1 MWSRTWDRWQSTRLV
16 GQHVA
21 QTARETERERAGER
35 ARERCVRV
43 HVCSRACV
51 HVCAFVFTC
60 VSQLDLLL
68 VLEHTCFR
76 LITCCANPWDAAHQC
91 DGAIFDAQLA
101 RHDLGTEAE
110 ADTDTA
116 TELKSK
122 ARADTHTHTHT
133 HTQTCL
139 ILGRCVV
146 ACTGIAGPRR
156 GVWSRLC
163 LPVLLRHLRRSTT
176 AREHDL

>member
-1 MWSRTWDRWQSTRLV
+1 M
-16 GQHVA
+16 
-21 QTARETERERAGER
+21 
-35 ARERCVRV
+35 RV

-133 HTQTCL
+133 HTHRDLLDTRPVC
-139 ILGRCVV
+139 GRVHGHCRASPRCVV
-146 ACTGIAGPRR
+146 AVVFARSSPPPQTQHHGKRARPIIATD
-156 GVWSRLC
+156 
-163 LPVLLRHLRRSTT
+163 RHRDRV
-176 AREHDL
+176 RNRNRDG